1 MSTNFEFATFEKEEK
16 TMSQVYSPT
25 GSAMAKK
32 GFEVLKEDLA
42 RKFEKEE
49 AISRTKTLFRDKK
62 KKGYDRTLAMHV
74 NKLSLLRET
83 WDEVPTKY
91 HSDLKAKGFNPADHL
106 IKVSDTS
113 TYSDYEKKLL
123 RQINNRNWKE
133 AQKSQNGGEG
143 KPAVVLAR
151 YTGDGPFQLDNGAET
166 FPSVD
171 PSTVG
176 VDVGCSE
183 EEGEDVDEEYIK
195 SVIGP
200 EADWVDFF
208 DDYVDCQMGSC

>member
-1 MSTNFEFATFEKEEK
+1 
-16 TMSQVYSPT
+16 
-25 GSAMAKK
+25 MAKK
-32 GFEVLKEDLA
+32 GFEELDEDPL

-62 KKGYDRTLAMHV
+62 KKGYSRTLKMHV
-74 NKLSLLRET
+74 NKLSLRRER

-91 HSDLKAKGFNPADHL
+91 YSDLIKMGFNPDNHL
-106 IKVSDTS
+106 IKVSETS
-113 TYSDYEKKLL
+113 TYNEDDKKVL
-123 RQINNRNWKE
+123 RQMNNRNWKE

-151 YTGDGPFQLDNGAET
+151 YTGGGPFQLDNGAAA

-183 EEGEDVDEEYIK
+183 EERKKAEEEYIK